1 MSRTDLLP
9 DAGPVLPL
17 RQAIYRA
24 GRDYKGGITA
34 LAFEMVLDNDTLQK
48 KLKLDEERRWLN
60 PDELEEVIR
69 LTADPRLLDA
79 LMRPA
84 GAVWYRPVPGILGI
98 ASGAFVVA
106 AVSATSVGL
115 ILSASAT
122 AFTVLKYAGAAYLLY
137 LGFKSWRSDRF
148 RTLQHVRPSR
158 PSYRF
163 LEAASLQFLNPKA
176 IFFFL
181 AVFPQF
187 IDTTQAFLPQ
197 FFKLVASYA
206 VLVILVHGSYAL
218 LANAAKGW
226 LSSPKGSWLTAKVSG
241 VTFAGFGLLMAS
253 ATR

>member
-1 MSRTDLLP
+1 MHSYGLFVIFATLTILSP
-9 DAGPVLPL
+9 GPGVVL
-17 RQAIYRA
+17 
-24 GRDYKGGITA
+24 
-34 LAFEMVLDNDTLQK
+34 TLSSA
-48 KLKLDEERRWLN
+48 
-60 PDELEEVIR
+60 VR
-69 LTADPRLLDA
+69 LGWT
-79 LMRPA
+79 
-84 GAVWYRPVPGILGI
+84 GAVPGILGI

-122 AFTVLKYAGAAYLLY
+122 AFTVLKFAGAAYLLY

-187 IDTTQAFLPQ
+187 IDTTQVFLPQ

-226 LSSPKGSWLTAKVSG
+226 LSSPKGSWLAAKVSG

>member
-1 MSRTDLLP
+1 MHSYGLFVLFAALTILSP
-9 DAGPVLPL
+9 GPGVVL
-17 RQAIYRA
+17 
-24 GRDYKGGITA
+24 
-34 LAFEMVLDNDTLQK
+34 TLS
-48 KLKLDEERRWLN
+48 N
-60 PDELEEVIR
+60 AVR
-69 LTADPRLLDA
+69 LGWT
-79 LMRPA
+79 
-84 GAVWYRPVPGILGI
+84 GAVPGILGI

-106 AVSATSVGL
+106 ALSATSVGL
-115 ILSASAT
+115 LLSASAT

-148 RTLQHVRPSR
+148 RTLQQVRPSR
-158 PSYRF
+158 PGYRF

-187 IDTTQAFLPQ
+187 IDTEQAFYPQ

-226 LSSPKGSWLTAKVSG
+226 LSSPKGSWLVAKVSG

>member
-1 MSRTDLLP
+1 MHSYGLFVLFATLTILSP
-9 DAGPVLPL
+9 GPGVVL
-17 RQAIYRA
+17 
-24 GRDYKGGITA
+24 
-34 LAFEMVLDNDTLQK
+34 TLS
-48 KLKLDEERRWLN
+48 N
-60 PDELEEVIR
+60 AVR
-69 LTADPRLLDA
+69 LGWT
-79 LMRPA
+79 
-84 GAVWYRPVPGILGI
+84 GAVPGILGI

-122 AFTVLKYAGAAYLLY
+122 AFTVLKYTGAAYLLY

-148 RTLQHVRPSR
+148 RTLQDVRPSR

-206 VLVILVHGSYAL
+206 TLVILVHGSYAL

>member
-1 MSRTDLLP
+1 MHSYGLFVLFAALTILSP
-9 DAGPVLPL
+9 GPGVVL
-17 RQAIYRA
+17 
-24 GRDYKGGITA
+24 
-34 LAFEMVLDNDTLQK
+34 TLS
-48 KLKLDEERRWLN
+48 N
-60 PDELEEVIR
+60 AVR
-69 LTADPRLLDA
+69 LGWT
-79 LMRPA
+79 
-84 GAVWYRPVPGILGI
+84 GAVPGILGI

-106 AVSATSVGL
+106 ALSATSVGL
-115 ILSASAT
+115 ILSASAE

-148 RTLQHVRPSR
+148 RSLQQVRPSR
-158 PSYRF
+158 PGYRF

-187 IDTTQAFLPQ
+187 IDIEQVFYPQ

-218 LANAAKGW
+218 LANATKGW
-226 LSSPKGSWLTAKVSG
+226 LSSPKGSWLAAKVSG

>member
-1 MSRTDLLP
+1 MHSYGLFVLFATLTILSP
-9 DAGPVLPL
+9 GPGVVL
-17 RQAIYRA
+17 
-24 GRDYKGGITA
+24 
-34 LAFEMVLDNDTLQK
+34 TLS
-48 KLKLDEERRWLN
+48 N
-60 PDELEEVIR
+60 AVR
-69 LTADPRLLDA
+69 LGWT
-79 LMRPA
+79 
-84 GAVWYRPVPGILGI
+84 GAVPGILGI
-98 ASGAFVVA
+98 ASGAFMVA
-106 AVSATSVGL
+106 ALSATSVGL

-148 RTLQHVRPSR
+148 RPLQHVRPSR
-158 PSYRF
+158 ASYRF

-187 IDTTQAFLPQ
+187 IDTAQAFLPQ

-206 VLVILVHGSYAL
+206 VLVMLVHGSYAL

-226 LSSPKGSWLTAKVSG
+226 LSSPKGSWLAAKVSG

-253 ATR
+253 ASR